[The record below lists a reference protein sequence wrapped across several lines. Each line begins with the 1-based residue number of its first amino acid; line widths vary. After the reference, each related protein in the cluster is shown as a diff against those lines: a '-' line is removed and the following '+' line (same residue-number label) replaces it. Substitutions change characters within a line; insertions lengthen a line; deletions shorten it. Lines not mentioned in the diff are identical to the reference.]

1 LTPFNCQSVK
11 NILIISTTGMG
22 DCLWGTPGVRAL
34 KKSFPNAGIDLLI
47 RPEWEGIYF
56 DNPHIRTVIS
66 YSPQWYHQLAL
77 LPRLMGMRYDQ
88 VLIFHA
94 NKDIRRLLPR
104 LRYARILAHQNL
116 PGLLDEQILK
126 FSQTTHPILRRMALL
141 EKTGVESDGV
151 QMDIFLND
159 KDNAEVISFLEQNQ
173 MKSKEFVY
181 LNVGASLPHKRWP
194 SDRMTSLAKLILEN
208 TSLGIIFG
216 GGPEDAQTIEEI
228 ENQINK
234 ERVTHAHHR
243 SLRANCAL
251 IDQARLMITTD
262 TGPMHIAFATKVP
275 TIALF
280 GPTHPSNSGPCQIDP
295 QLCQVLQS
303 TAMDTLD
310 HAPTDQSNFF
320 DSITVEMVWEK
331 VNQLLA

>member
-1 LTPFNCQSVK
+1 VK

-34 KKSFPNAGIDLLI
+34 KKYFPNAGIDLLI
-47 RPEWEGIYF
+47 RPEWEDLYLE
-56 DNPHIRTVIS
+56 NPHVRKVIT
-66 YSPQWYHQLAL
+66 YHPQWYCQLAL
-77 LPRLMGMRYDQ
+77 LPRLLRTYYDC

-94 NKDIRRLLPR
+94 NKDIGRLLPY
-104 LRYARILAHQNL
+104 LRTSKIRAHQNL
-116 PGLLDEQILK
+116 PNLQDDQILT
-126 FSQTTHPILRRMALL
+126 FQETTHPILRRTAILNEL
-141 EKTGVESDGV
+141 GVDSDGI
-151 QMDIFLND
+151 QMEIFLND
-159 KDNAEVISFLEQNQ
+159 NDRAEGISFLKKNQ
-173 MKSKEFVY
+173 MKTKEFVY
-181 LNVGASLPHKRWP
+181 LNIGASLPHKRWP

-208 TSLGIIFG
+208 TSLGIILG
-216 GGPEDAQTIEEI
+216 GGPEDAQTIGET

-262 TGPMHIAFATKVP
+262 TGPMHLAFATKVP
-275 TIALF
+275 TIAMF
-280 GPTHPSNSGPCQIDP
+280 GPTRPSDSGPCQIDP
-295 QLCQVLQS
+295 QLYQVLQS
-303 TAMDTLD
+303 TSMDTLD